1 MSFTFRSLRLRA
13 VFLIQLCTALAVIL
27 APLQARAQHDHDD
40 DDHDDDHHHAPVH
53 FSHPLFTES
62 PSPDT
67 KLRLD
72 FIRGVLAH
80 DVNENTLRVEGEYAF
95 SRNVSLEAN
104 VPLTSRSVSGNRTT
118 AVGSGELALK
128 LATFAAAAHGVLLG
142 GGVAFGV
149 PTGNEEKGIGSGHL
163 IEIEPYVD
171 AGWMRGALEL
181 VSFASY
187 STTTRRNSGDEKEE
201 SLALAASALY
211 HLSPRFESLVE
222 LEGRRSVSGEE
233 SGHQIVN
240 AGAGV
245 KYHIARM
252 RALVVGVGGRIP
264 LTTNRE
270 FQSEMILSALYHF

>member
-1 MSFTFRSLRLRA
+1 MPFAFRSLRLRA
-13 VFLIQLCTALAVIL
+13 VFLIQLCTALSVIF
-27 APLQARAQHDHDD
+27 APLDARAQHDHDD

-80 DVNENTLRVEGEYAF
+80 DVSENTFRVEGEYAF

-104 VPLTSRSVSGNRTT
+104 VPLTSRSISGNRTT
-118 AVGSGELALK
+118 AVGSGEIALK
-128 LATFAAAAHGVLLG
+128 LASFAAAAHGVLLG
-142 GGVAFGV
+142 GGVGFGM
-149 PTGNEEKGIGSGHL
+149 PTGNDEKGIGSDHL
-163 IEIEPYVD
+163 VEVEPYVD

-187 STTTRRNSGDEKEE
+187 STTTRRNAADEKEE
-201 SLALAASALY
+201 SLAIAASALY
-211 HLSPRFESLVE
+211 HLSSRFESLVE
-222 LEGRRSVSGEE
+222 METRRALSGAE
-233 SGHQIVN
+233 SGDQIVN
-240 AGAGV
+240 AGVGV
-245 KYHIARM
+245 KYHVARV

-264 LTTNRE
+264 LTTSRE

>member
-1 MSFTFRSLRLRA
+1 MPFAFRSLRLRA
-13 VFLIQLCTALAVIL
+13 VVLIHLCAVLAVIF
-27 APLQARAQHDHDD
+27 APLDARAQHDHDD

-80 DVNENTLRVEGEYAF
+80 DVSENTFRVEGEYAF

-104 VPLTSRSVSGNRTT
+104 VPLTSRSISGDRTT
-118 AVGSGELALK
+118 AVGSGEIALK
-128 LATFAAAAHGVLLG
+128 LASFAAAAHGVLLG
-142 GGVAFGV
+142 GGVGFGV
-149 PTGNEEKGIGSGHL
+149 PTGNDEKGIGSDHL
-163 IEIEPYVD
+163 VEIEPYID

-187 STTTRRNSGDEKEE
+187 STTTRRTPGDEKEE

-211 HLSPRFESLVE
+211 HLNPRFESLVE
-222 LEGRRSVSGEE
+222 LETRRALSGEE
-233 SGHQIVN
+233 SGNQIVN
-240 AGAGV
+240 AGFGV
-245 KYHIARM
+245 KYHVARV

-264 LTTNRE
+264 LTSNRE